1 MKYNFDAVRERRNT
15 GSLKWDVEENELPMW
30 VADMDFE
37 AAPAIIEAL
46 EKKTKQGIYGYAVVT
61 KDWYQAIMNWWRTRH
76 HFMIEKEWLIFCTG
90 IVPAVSCA
98 VKRLTNIGDNVLV
111 QTPVYNCFFSS
122 IEHHGRH
129 VLENPLSYNGGEYSI
144 DFEDLEAKLANPLTT
159 LMILCNPQN
168 PAGNIWKR
176 EELERIGE
184 LCKKYHVTVLSDEIH
199 CDITQTG
206 KEYTPFA
213 SISDICRDIS
223 VTCISATKTFNI
235 AGLMTAAVVVPNER
249 LRSIMVRGLNADEV
263 AEPNVFAVDAA
274 VAAFTKGGEWLD
286 ELRAYISN
294 SKEKVRLYL
303 EKEIPDISMVW
314 SDATYLLWLD
324 CSRIAE
330 DTAELCRFIRK
341 ETGLYLIAG
350 DTYRG
355 NGRQFMRMNIA
366 CPQVVIEDGLERLK
380 KGIETYKK
388 QKAGKK

>member
-1 MKYNFDAVRERRNT
+1 MEYSFDVVRERRNT

-37 AAPAIIEAL
+37 AAPAIVEAL

-61 KDWYQAIMNWWRTRH
+61 EDWYQAIINWWAARH

-111 QTPVYNCFFSS
+111 QTPVYNSFFSS
-122 IEHHGRH
+122 IENHGRH
-129 VLENPLSYNGGEYSI
+129 VLENQLSYNGREYTI
-144 DFEDLEAKLANPLTT
+144 DFEDLEVKLANSLTT

-168 PAGNIWKR
+168 PAGNIWKKD
-176 EELERIGE
+176 ELERIGE

-199 CDITQTG
+199 CDITQMG

-213 SISDICRDIS
+213 SVSDICKDIS

-235 AGLMTAAVVVPNER
+235 AGLQTAAVVVPNER

-274 VAAFTKGGEWLD
+274 VAAFTKGGKWLD
-286 ELRAYISN
+286 ELCAYISD
-294 SKEKVRLYL
+294 SKEKAKLYL
-303 EKEIPDISMVW
+303 EKEVPDISMVW

-324 CSRIAE
+324 CSRVAE
-330 DTAELCRFIRK
+330 DAAELCRFIRK
-341 ETGLYLIAG
+341 ETGLYLTPGAI
-350 DTYRG
+350 YRG

-366 CPQVVIEDGLERLK
+366 CSQTVLEDGLKRLK
-380 KGIETYKK
+380 RGVEKYKK
-388 QKAGKK
+388 QKNGKK

>member
-30 VADMDFE
+30 VADMDLE

-122 IEHHGRH
+122 IENHGRH

-350 DTYRG
+350 DIYRG

>member
-30 VADMDFE
+30 VADMDLE
-37 AAPAIIEAL
+37 AAPSIIEAL

-61 KDWYQAIMNWWRTRH
+61 EDWYQAIMNWWRTRH

-122 IEHHGRH
+122 IENHGRH

-350 DTYRG
+350 DIYRG

>member
-122 IEHHGRH
+122 IENHGRH

-350 DTYRG
+350 DIYRG